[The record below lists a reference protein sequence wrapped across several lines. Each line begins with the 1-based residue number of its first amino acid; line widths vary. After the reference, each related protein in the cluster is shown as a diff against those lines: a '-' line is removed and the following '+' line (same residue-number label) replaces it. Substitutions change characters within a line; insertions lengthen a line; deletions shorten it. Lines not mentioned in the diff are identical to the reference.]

1 LIVFVNKRKIDRK
14 KFGLGKKMKK
24 ELNGRNQKGQKGSKS
39 AFYFFPLIFQ
49 SIILPAFFVFLFP
62 LKAFTVL
69 KHVDTTFESVVR
81 QEISLHSN
89 ALHRT
94 VLLDIVLPP
103 DYGHSNRSYKVL
115 YMNDGQ
121 DLKRLHMTEVLEK
134 VYWNDKVEPFLLVAI
149 HCGDRIQEYGTAAQA
164 DYAHRGAKASAYT
177 AFVLN
182 ELMPYIQAN
191 FRVLTGAENTAFCG
205 FSLGGLSAFDIVWHH
220 PDLFGKVGAFSGSFW
235 WRRRA
240 YENHYDDENDRIM
253 HRLVRQSTDKASLP
267 HGWPR
272 HYSLLTTHYSP
283 KFWLQT
289 GTEDEKDDRNN
300 NGVIDSIEDTLD
312 LIAELEKKGFR
323 WGRDIRYVEV
333 KGGHHNPATWS
344 AIMPDFLIWAFG
356 K

>member
-1 LIVFVNKRKIDRK
+1 
-14 KFGLGKKMKK
+14 MKK
-24 ELNGRNQKGQKGSKS
+24 EPEQKNQNGQKDSKS
-39 AFYFFPLIFQ
+39 AFYFFLLIYQ
-49 SIILPAFFVFLFP
+49 STILPAFFVFLSP
-62 LKAFTVL
+62 LKAFTIL
-69 KHVDTTFESVVR
+69 KHVDTAFDSVIR
-81 QEISLHSN
+81 QETSYYSH
-89 ALHRT
+89 ALHRNV
-94 VLLDIVLPP
+94 VLDVVLPA
-103 DYGHSNRSYKVL
+103 DYYHSTHSYKVL

-134 VYWNDKVEPFLLVAI
+134 VYRNAQVEPFVLVAI

-164 DYAHRGAKASAYT
+164 DYAHRGAKAGAYT
-177 AFVLN
+177 NFVLN
-182 ELMPYIQAN
+182 ELMPYIQGN
-191 FRVLTGAENTAFCG
+191 FRVLTGAKNTAFCG

-220 PDLFGKVGAFSGSFW
+220 PDLFGKVGVFSGSFW

-253 HRLVRQSTDKASLP
+253 HRLVRQSAV
-267 HGWPR
+267 
-272 HYSLLTTHYSP
+272 YSLQSTVHSLHSIVDESSP
-283 KFWLQT
+283 TVNPKPQTVNPKPETPNIPQFWLQT

-333 KGGHHNPATWS
+333 KGGHHNQATWS

-356 K
+356 KTE